1 MTTSNSGHL
10 IIRTAAS
17 VVPMGKVARIEAH
30 LDRQGGQSPYILLP
44 FVNGRRWGAHERPR
58 EDGTCVFLL
67 PLPNVGPAHVQ
78 VVALRSDT
86 DHWMGLEDHDL
97 LLAGRLMPE
106 DGLRSNLLELEV
118 VWRDFERRTPD
129 DTLFCMQWESWFTTG
144 AQHWRTA
151 QAVPLTGFYDSYNAD
166 VIRQHMLWFMDLGV
180 DFVLHDWSNH
190 IWGCE
195 HWDERRDGVN
205 MILHASELALEV
217 LAQMRDEGLPVPKT
231 ALMPG
236 LSNGPPAT
244 MEALNEELAWIH
256 HTYLRN
262 PRFAGLW
269 QEFEGKP
276 LVLVL
281 DTGAVAH
288 PEGTAESAFRIPFF
302 KQTLGLSAEELDSFR
317 AQQPPVDDRHFTV
330 RWVSSQNQ
338 ATHHHELGYWSW
350 MDGVIDPLVTYK
362 DGVAE
367 AVTVTPT
374 FFNAQGWTGPLAR
387 GRRGGATYL
396 ETFKQALAH
405 RPKVIF
411 LHQFNEFTGQRE
423 GQGYG
428 PDRSIYVDTYNVE
441 LSDDLEPVSI
451 TAPGYRGDG
460 GWGFYYLNL
469 TQALMD
475 IYRRTGEPSGQMPV
489 DTTLLAVSSP
499 LRGALV
505 SGETLHVTW
514 ITLNVAD
521 GSADAKMQKVTLL
534 VDDTLIAEHVAGE
547 SREISLEGLAS
558 GPHRLTVIVEGATTR
573 YPLSWTELDT
583 VLVDPIPVRVEVPF
597 YIA

>member
-1 MTTSNSGHL
+1 MATSHHNQL
-10 IIRTAAS
+10 TIRAAAS
-17 VVPMGKVARIEAH
+17 TVPMGKVVRVEAS
-30 LDRQGGQSPYILLP
+30 LEYPESPTTYILLP
-44 FVNGRRWGAHERPR
+44 FVNGRRWGAHERVGV
-58 EDGTCVFLL
+58 EGTCEFLL
-67 PLPNVGPAHVQ
+67 PLPNPGPAHIQ
-78 VVALRSDT
+78 VIALASDT
-86 DHWMGLEDHDL
+86 DHWMGLNDPDL
-97 LLAGRLMPE
+97 LLAGHRMPE
-106 DGLRSNLLELEV
+106 GGLRSNVLELDV
-118 VWRDFERRTPD
+118 TWREFPARAPS

-144 AQHWRTA
+144 IKHWRTA

-166 VIRQHMLWFMDLGV
+166 VTRQHMLWLMDLGV

-244 MEALNEELAWIH
+244 MEALNEELAWIY

-276 LVLVL
+276 LVVVL
-281 DTGAVAH
+281 DTAAIAH

-302 KQTLGLSAEELDSFR
+302 KQTLGLSAEALDSFR
-317 AQQPPVDDRHFTV
+317 AQQPPVDDAHFTV

-338 ATHHHELGYWSW
+338 ATRHHELGYWSW
-350 MDGVIDPLVTYK
+350 MDGVIDPPVTYK

-374 FFNAQGWTGPLAR
+374 FFNAQGWTGSLAR

-405 RPKVIF
+405 RPKVVF
-411 LHQFNEFTGQRE
+411 LHQFNEFTGQME
-423 GQGYG
+423 GHGYG
-428 PDRSIYVDTYNVE
+428 PDRSIYVDTYSVE

-475 IYRRTGEPSGQMPV
+475 LYRRAGEGAGPTAADS
-489 DTTLLAVSSP
+489 TLLAVSRP
-499 LRGALV
+499 LRGAVV
-505 SGETLHVTW
+505 SGETLEVTW
-514 ITLNVAD
+514 STLNAGDSGAGSKTPTVTVLIDDTVVAESIT
-521 GSADAKMQKVTLL
+521 GDATEVTL
-534 VDDTLIAEHVAGE
+534 AGL
-547 SREISLEGLAS
+547 RS
-558 GPHRLTVIVEGATTR
+558 GPHRLTVILEGATTR
-573 YPLSWTELDT
+573 YPLSWTELDD
-583 VLVDPIPVRVEVPF
+583 LLNDPVPVRVDVPF
-597 YIA
+597 HLA